1 MIRKIA
7 VVCPALLL
15 AFSWSAP
22 AENLTPRRKG
32 TEGQQGTNTPK
43 QMEQYVGLDSPTPLL
58 CALAPLREPLFC
70 TQVDAQTLKEKPITT
85 ANGKVAE
92 LLKQWWKEGAAAGN
106 AGDFYDNRDGDHSPL
121 SLAPW
126 PQMSAFKYT
135 DEDLKFK
142 RNWAAAR
149 LVRPHVTFGNS
160 STSAPAHLGGSN
172 PRHNYVNQFGL
183 SLLYDQYRG
192 NNLYIYP
199 EHRDHDPGHN
209 GLLLPS
215 PFGRGV
221 GGEGGHGDL
230 YPTNTPYLLISQGSS
245 GSDQPFMRMMPYV
258 LAAFRP
264 EVKKKLIETGTL
276 MPTIQMLFRS
286 TNKHLKDPQEYLT
299 GKAHPSVFE
308 GSWVDELAL
317 VQKAHTLE
325 LKSLPPMVQLRVLE
339 DDKAVNGIDYF
350 DTHPSE
356 VIGYTPACIARVHRS
371 KAHKQ
376 RLVVDAG
383 ASFDVNQAKLTYTWV
398 VLRGDPDKIKIVPK
412 KDDQSVAEITVA
424 WHDRRPV
431 SPGSPLD
438 SNRVDIG
445 VFVHNGTHYSAPGFV
460 TFQTLDREARV
471 YSRDGKILSIAHGM
485 GDTDVRVAD
494 WAKQFSSLT
503 KQETADLLQIKD
515 QLILELKAHAV
526 MHTADNRVVS
536 EYQGKV
542 KEAEVEMK
550 IEKESAGKERA
561 KKKLDTARQK
571 LAEVQKEI
579 QKNRGE
585 MMGRKNE
592 VLGDSPRHFVE
603 SRMAKLIQDPLFTQK
618 HADWLKKN
626 RTPANEA
633 RIKSLWQKMSRLGIA
648 NDKEVLTPL
657 LPGATLEKAT
667 WTAFERS
674 QLEWLHASLLAELA
688 FPGALNVSY
697 QINYV
702 DHRLSAPREWR
713 DVQRY
718 DPKGEWIGWM
728 RYGGEVPQIFNHEGL
743 LAIERDPRG
752 CVVKG
757 RTVRYVQDPAKG
769 KGINTNPLRMVLGD
783 TIVRLEFDGKDD
795 WRGRRAGM
803 ETVK

>member
-1 MIRKIA
+1 MLRKIA

-15 AFSWSAP
+15 AFPWMLVAVQPSP
-22 AENLTPRRKG
+22 P
-32 TEGQQGTNTPK
+32 P
-43 QMEQYVGLDSPTPLL
+43 LDVQ
-58 CALAPLREPLFC
+58 ALR
-70 TQVDAQTLKEKPITT
+70 QKPITT
-85 ANGKVAE
+85 AGGKVGE
-92 LLKQWWKEGAAAGN
+92 LLKLWWKESTAAGN

-126 PQMSAFKYT
+126 PQMSAFQYSA
-135 DEDLKFK
+135 EDIKFK
-142 RNWAAAR
+142 RHWAAAR
-149 LVRPHVTFGNS
+149 VVRPHVTFGNS

-172 PRHNYVNQFGL
+172 PRHNYVGQFGL

-221 GGEGGHGDL
+221 GGEGGHGDM

-258 LAAFRP
+258 LAAFSP

-286 TNKHLKDPQEYLT
+286 TNKHLKDPKEYLT

-308 GSWVDELAL
+308 GSWVDELAM
-317 VQKAHTLE
+317 VQKAHALE

-339 DDKAVNGIDYF
+339 DDKAINGIDYF

-356 VIGYTPACIARVHRS
+356 VIGTTPACIARVHRS

-383 ASFDVNQAKLTYTWV
+383 ASFDVNKAKLTYTWV

-431 SPGSPLD
+431 SPGSPLE

-460 TFQTLDREARV
+460 TFHTLDREARV
-471 YSRDGKILSIAHGM
+471 YSRDGKILSVAHGM
-485 GDTDVRVAD
+485 GDADVRVTN
-494 WAKQFSSLT
+494 WEKLFSQLAKDN
-503 KQETADLLQIKD
+503 TAARLLGISKEQQVALGEMAALLLDVNQQILQIRSQIQKGEKAIKD
-515 QLILELKAHAV
+515 SKDEKQKQQVKKLMDQGNQLIVKAQ
-526 MHTADNRVVS
+526 MFF
-536 EYQGKV
+536 
-542 KEAEVEMK
+542 
-550 IEKESAGKERA
+550 EKA
-561 KKKLDTARQK
+561 LDTTEK
-571 LAEVQKEI
+571 TLD
-579 QKNRGE
+579 
-585 MMGRKNE
+585 
-592 VLGDSPRHFVE
+592 DSPRHFFE
-603 SRMAKLIQDPLFTQK
+603 TRFAKLTQDPLFTQNQ
-618 HADWLKKN
+618 ADWLKKN

-688 FPGALNVSY
+688 FPGALTESY
-697 QINYV
+697 QVNYV

-713 DVQRY
+713 DFQRY
-718 DPKGEWIGWM
+718 DLKGEWIGWM
-728 RYGGEVPQIFNHEGL
+728 RYGTDVPQIFNHEGL
-743 LAIERDPRG
+743 LAVDRDLRG

-757 RTVRYVQDPAKG
+757 RTVRYVQDPPKG
-769 KGINTNPLRMVLGD
+769 KGINPNPLRLVLGD
-783 TIVRLEFDGKDD
+783 TIIRYEFDGKDD

-803 ETVK
+803 ETIK